1 MNPRRTRDYWKGTDE
16 HLPTPILG
24 QAHETILPLEFRVSK
39 PEITPSHDAPASIA
53 SLREV
58 GSRMNAVTRAAPRKK
73 SDIEEQN
80 SRIAPW

>member
-1 MNPRRTRDYWKGTDE
+1 MNPRRTRDYRKGTDE

-24 QAHETILPLEFRVSK
+24 RAHEPILPREFRVSK

-58 GSRMNAVTRAAPRKK
+58 GSRMNAKEEE

-80 SRIAPW
+80 SRFAPW

>member
-1 MNPRRTRDYWKGTDE
+1 MNPRRTRDYRKGTDE

-24 QAHETILPLEFRVSK
+24 RPHEPILPREFRVSK

-58 GSRMNAVTRAAPRKK
+58 GSRMNAKEEE